1 MPYNEKLSLER
12 KFEMAVNNQIII
24 DLLKTKPG
32 HMLIAPDGTH
42 LYVLSQN
49 AEGADILV
57 AIVSEDKNLN
67 DLTPDEVNQFII
79 DKLTQLKN

>member
-1 MPYNEKLSLER
+1 
-12 KFEMAVNNQIII
+12 MAVNNQIII

-49 AEGADILV
+49 SKGEDILV
-57 AIVSEDKNLN
+57 VMVSSDKNLN
-67 DLTPDEVNQFII
+67 EMTPEEVNQFII
-79 DKLTQLKN
+79 DALKKL